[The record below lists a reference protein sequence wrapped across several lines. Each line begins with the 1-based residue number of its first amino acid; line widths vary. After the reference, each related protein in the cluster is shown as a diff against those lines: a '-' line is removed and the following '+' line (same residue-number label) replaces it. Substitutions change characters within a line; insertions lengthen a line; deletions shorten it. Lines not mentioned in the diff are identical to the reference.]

1 MGNEMVIELT
11 TQISKLTEEIRSLK
25 DQLKRSSRRGTHPQ
39 RQRSGHNIR
48 RHSLDVATVYCKKLP
63 SDSGVSRF
71 DF

>member
-1 MGNEMVIELT
+1 MENELVIELT

-39 RQRSGHNIR
+39 RQRSGHNTR
-48 RHSLDVATVYCKKLP
+48 RRSLDGVTVYCKKAP
-63 SDSGVSRF
+63 SEVDTF